1 MGSEFE
7 NVRVFD
13 WLNVGLILTGTAA
26 GLHLRN
32 KITMQCEVTGD
43 INKSGLFICDAFVY
57 ILAKK
62 TKQLQRRHHIL
73 SKKWK

>member
-7 NVRVFD
+7 KVRVFD
-13 WLNVGLILTGTAA
+13 WLNVGLILA

-32 KITMQCEVTGD
+32 KIMQCEVTGD
-43 INKSGLFICDAFVY
+43 INKSGLFIGDALVY

-62 TKQLQRRHHIL
+62 TKQLQRWHQML
-73 SKKWK
+73 SKNWK